1 MTFLGGEMVLA
12 VFLIGENN
20 GSGGGEMALGD
31 VVCGEMVLGVFQVG
45 DDLQYTG
52 CFSNGLDEQAP

>member
-1 MTFLGGEMVLA
+1 MVLA